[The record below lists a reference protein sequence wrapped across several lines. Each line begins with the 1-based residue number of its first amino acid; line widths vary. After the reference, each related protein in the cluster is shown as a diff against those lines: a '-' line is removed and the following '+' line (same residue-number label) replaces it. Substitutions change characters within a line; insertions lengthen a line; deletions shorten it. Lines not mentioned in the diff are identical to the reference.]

1 MADIHTQL
9 NRVRDAASDF
19 AGSATE
25 RLKDGTAKVKDG
37 SVELIQT
44 GRDKASEAYADARDK
59 GNRAATRANE
69 IIQEHPI
76 AAAAAAVAAGA
87 VIAYMF
93 PKSRAVMRKL
103 PGVAAV
109 IGTRALEAA
118 ATARS
123 YAEQGGEIVKTKA
136 GEALEAAK
144 EGAVGVKDS
153 AATADLT
160 STVSRFADDA
170 LALVVEKAEALS
182 EAIKGRLPKS

>member
-1 MADIHTQL
+1 MADIQSQL
-9 NRVRDAASDF
+9 NRVRDAANDL

-25 RLKDGTAKVKDG
+25 RLKGGSAKVKDS

-44 GRDKASEAYADARDK
+44 GRDKASEAYADVREK

-93 PKSRAVMRKL
+93 PKSRAVMRRL
-103 PGVAAV
+103 PGVATA
-109 IGTRALEAA
+109 IGARALEAA
-118 ATARS
+118 ASARS
-123 YAEQGGEIVKTKA
+123 YAEPGGEVVRAKA
-136 GEALEAAK
+136 GEAFEAAK
-144 EGAVGVKDS
+144 DGAAGVKESAAKADM
-153 AATADLT
+153 AATA
-160 STVSRFADDA
+160 SRFADEA

-182 EAIKGRLPKS
+182 EAIKGRLPRG